1 MFKRNVK
8 LVQSQIKEGQSKAT
22 GLPGSSK
29 TLLLKEIV
37 EKLSPLVVFLPTEQ
51 LARAF
56 SEDLKREGL
65 KSVYV
70 PSWDVP
76 PLDVSSPLSSV
87 QYERLRALYEIFD
100 TSPQFVVLTPSSFLQ
115 KVVSPEFLIDR
126 VLEFKKGSEINLSEL
141 PKKLTGFGFRRV
153 DSEPESGEFSLKGS
167 FLEIVTPLNERIEVE
182 FFGDE
187 IETLKVNDLD
197 TKSFTLVPTLELPTD
212 EETLEK
218 LSRIDREIS
227 ERHSLLG
234 ELSGAEKFLPDVV
247 ELVSITEYIG
257 NFKAVFIEPEQIRT
271 SSENFVSQVME
282 NYEILK
288 REGVSSSSP
297 EKFIV
302 RELPKPILLIY
313 EKNVKNSVDFKIT
326 PLPFVEDEN
335 LKEIV
340 RSLQGYEV
348 KLIYQTETLKKEAEK
363 LFNIY
368 KIKYSLER
376 GSSLGGYKFEEGRRA
391 LIAEG
396 TIEIPVKK
404 GTDITE
410 LEPGT
415 LVVHRDYGIG
425 VFQGIVS
432 REVGGKL
439 YDFIEIE
446 YAGGEKLYAPFTQID
461 RIYRYTG
468 YRGKNPKLDRL
479 GGTSWKNL
487 ERRIKASLER
497 FARELTELYKKRKSS
512 VKEKIVGDEKL
523 IREFERRFPYRLTP
537 DQQRAIREV
546 YRDMESEKPMD
557 RLLCGDVG
565 FGKTEVA
572 MRAAMKA
579 VSAGK
584 QVAVVV
590 PTTVLADQHYR
601 TFKKRFS
608 GFPVEIELL
617 SRFRTKKEQEEILR
631 RLGRGEIDIVI
642 GTHRLTQD
650 DVKFKDLGLLII
662 DEEHRFGVKTKEKLT
677 KLKSN
682 IDVLYLSATPIPR
695 TLYSALSGFRDIS
708 KIETPP
714 AGRRGTKVVVGKYTD
729 TILKTAV
736 EREVSRNGQVFI
748 VHNDISALPEI
759 KEKVEKFF
767 PNVKVEIAHG
777 QMRSSQI
784 EKTMHQF
791 FEGKIQVLIST
802 SIVESGLDVPS
813 ANTLIVIGAERFG
826 LSQLYQL
833 KGRVG
838 RGVEKGYCYLLTS
851 PNVKLT
857 PEAIK
862 RLEAMKK
869 LSPLGG
875 GFQLALRDLEIRGAG
890 TLLGPKQSGFVE
902 SVGLELYTK
911 LLEEI
916 TKERKEEDVKI
927 NIPFEAFIPDTFIED
942 PKEKVKLY
950 SQMASSENPEEFL
963 GNLKKLRGYLPD
975 PVVNLFKTMQIKKIA
990 KELGIKEVSV
1000 TPSMKAIISFGES
1013 PNVSPETLVSF
1024 VKEKG
1029 TVFTSDRK
1037 LYFDVKDLDELI
1049 EVLRNLRERENEE
1062 SSNSI
1067 ATHSSISD

>member
-1 MFKRNVK
+1 MFKRNVR
-8 LVQSQIKEGQSKAT
+8 LVQSQIKEGLSKVS

-29 TLLLKEIV
+29 ALLIKEIV
-37 EKLSPLVVFLPTEQ
+37 KNICPLVLFLPTEQ

-87 QYERLRALYEIFD
+87 QYERLRALYCIFA
-100 TSPQFVVLTPSSFLQ
+100 TSPQLVVLTPSSFLQ

-126 VLEFKKGSEINLSEL
+126 ILEFKRGSEIALSEL

-153 DSEPESGEFSLKGS
+153 DGEPESGEFSLKGS
-167 FLEIVTPLNERIEVE
+167 FLEIVTPLNERVEIE

-187 IETLKVNDLD
+187 IETLKVNGLD
-197 TKSFTLVPTLELPTD
+197 TESFTLVPTLELPTD

-218 LSRIDREIS
+218 LSRIDKEVS

-247 ELVSITEYIG
+247 ELVPITEYIG

-313 EKNVKNSVDFKIT
+313 EKNVKNSVDFKIA

-368 KIKYSLER
+368 KINYSLER
-376 GSSLGGYKFEEGRRA
+376 GSSLGGYKFEEGGRA

-404 GTDITE
+404 GTDVTE

-497 FARELTELYKKRKSS
+497 FARELAELYKERKSS
-512 VKEKIVGDEKL
+512 VKEKIVGDERL

-601 TFKKRFS
+601 TFKRRFS

-617 SRFRTKKEQEEILR
+617 SRFRTKKEQEEILK
-631 RLGRGEIDIVI
+631 RLERGEIDIVI

-736 EREVSRNGQVFI
+736 EREISRNGQVFI

-759 KEKVEKFF
+759 KEKVEKLF
-767 PNVKVEIAHG
+767 PNIKVEIVHG

-791 FEGKIQVLIST
+791 FEGKIQVLVST

-911 LLEEI
+911 LLEEV
-916 TKERKEEDVKI
+916 TKEREEEDIKI

-963 GNLKKLRGYLPD
+963 DNLKKLRGYLPD

-1029 TVFTSDRK
+1029 AVFTPDRK
-1037 LYFDVKDLDELI
+1037 LYFDVKSLDELI
-1049 EVLRNLRERENEE
+1049 EALRNLRERR
-1062 SSNSI
+1062 
-1067 ATHSSISD
+1067 